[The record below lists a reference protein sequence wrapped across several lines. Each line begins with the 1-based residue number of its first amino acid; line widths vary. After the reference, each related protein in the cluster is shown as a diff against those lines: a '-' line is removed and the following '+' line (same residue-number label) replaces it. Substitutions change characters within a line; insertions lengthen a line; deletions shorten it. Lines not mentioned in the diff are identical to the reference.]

1 MSKLTVHK
9 LVFNLTHYDNMMF
22 INIDSF
28 DFEYLGVKVSG
39 CNTIYKKTLY
49 INDEKFD
56 QETFLMIA
64 QINELLK
71 KLEMIRPVCVLN
83 IASNEMI
90 FETFTLPKLSQTE
103 SMKSLDVELGKLYP
117 NYESKYVYQF
127 TKLISDGVNNKYNVA
142 LFDLDLYKKILS
154 WFKDLKVTLLS
165 ATVNESAL
173 RRVLVKTT
181 VFKKKRGSIF
191 INMKENDTQIVA
203 NDSRNIDGSVVI
215 KEGYS
220 GFEYAIEAIIRRE
233 KANYPDEEV
242 TLDSLIEKY
251 NNDEIEDLI
260 KKIYKNLMI
269 EIKKVVG
276 NLFLKQ
282 NVFKVYFNVENYDD
296 KIIGPTLTRLL
307 NIRFSKLNYVKPSVL
322 VHLSS
327 YGALMRHSKSSDYS
341 YPLKV
346 K

>member
-9 LVFNLTHYDNMMF
+9 IVFNLTHYDNMMF

-28 DFEYLGVKVSG
+28 DLDYLGFKVSD
-39 CNTIYKKTLY
+39 CHTIYKKTLY

-56 QETFLMIA
+56 QEAFLMIA
-64 QINELLK
+64 QINEVLK
-71 KLEMIRPVCVLN
+71 KLEMVRPICVLN

-90 FETFTLPKLSQTE
+90 FETFILPKLTQTE
-103 SMKSLDVELGKLYP
+103 TIKSLNVELGKLYP
-117 NYESKYVYQF
+117 NFENKYVYQF
-127 TKLISDGVNNKYNVA
+127 TKLLSDGVNNKYNVA
-142 LFDLDLYKKILS
+142 MFDLDLYKKILS
-154 WFKDLKVTLLS
+154 WFKDLKVTLLNV
-165 ATVNESAL
+165 TVNESSL

-181 VFKKKRGSIF
+181 VFKRKRGSIF
-191 INMKENDTQIVA
+191 INMKENDTQIVV
-203 NDSRNIDGSVVI
+203 NDSKNVDGSVVI

-220 GFEYAIEAIIRRE
+220 NFEYATEAILRRE
-233 KANYPDEEV
+233 KANRPDEKI
-242 TLDSLIEKY
+242 TLDNLLEKYSGDEIDDLIE
-251 NNDEIEDLI
+251 
-260 KKIYKNLMI
+260 KIYKNLMI

-296 KIIGPTLTRLL
+296 KIIGPTLTKLL